1 MVELSDILK
10 EYSKRE
16 FQEVLDRKRKEI
28 EELLNSFI
36 NEISNRKVSPK
47 IISRI
52 KSRESL
58 EEKLRRKNYIEKWGI
73 VDNDDSVQSAIC
85 EHLPD
90 LFGFR
95 INCYFKDDEEKIFNK
110 LVEFLESK
118 DEIKLETNPNLIQ
131 RNGHTIYKIA
141 GKYQEIKNS
150 FCFEVQVKSLIHD
163 TWGEVEHSII
173 YKSRAY
179 NSYSDL
185 KAGVIDGLYNVLEG
199 AEKQLQKLYT
209 FESSKEEVEFELF
222 YHLTSGDNKNEILDV
237 HYKNFLKLKP
247 FLNHYMQLIEK
258 YIGSKLLNSEFC
270 KESIN
275 DDNEISLDKYKEKID
290 EYKWEKVC
298 EIAKH
303 VYDFTDNDI
312 FLRHIIKQVMD
323 TSQFLDDFEPSF
335 IEEIDDEKIEISD
348 VLGTLSFLLIE
359 H

>member
-258 YIGSKLLNSEFC
+258 YIGSKLLNSSVDR
-270 KESIN
+270 KS
-275 DDNEISLDKYKEKID
+275 
-290 EYKWEKVC
+290 V
-298 EIAKH
+298 
-303 VYDFTDNDI
+303 V
-312 FLRHIIKQVMD
+312 
-323 TSQFLDDFEPSF
+323 
-335 IEEIDDEKIEISD
+335 
-348 VLGTLSFLLIE
+348 
-359 H
+359 